1 MFAGGKKTEE
11 RANRQIVGRRYEVL
25 ADDFALERVPLG
37 DRKSMRQILWVEL
50 GVVTAMSEFV
60 LASALGYGMP
70 FWNAFAAILIGSALL
85 TTVGAMIGVA
95 GAWEGLPTGLL
106 ARWSGFG
113 NYGSTLISLVVVI
126 GCIAWFGVQN
136 SICAEAIHR
145 ATNGHISLSLASIMT
160 GLVLVAIASFGFQWL
175 SRTASLVVPVF
186 LVVVGYG
193 TYQVLSKGALGPIFW
208 EPAPGT
214 ELSLATG
221 ASMVAGSF
229 MLGAILAPDLTRF
242 CRTGRDVL
250 WVWLIAIFVGQF
262 GLGLAGVVLAHVARS
277 RDVISI
283 IFGVA
288 GWIGV
293 TVVGLA
299 TLKLNDVNLYSSSLH
314 LANFI
319 EVIFRRRINR
329 GILTVGLGLVGV
341 LFSVLGILDHIVG
354 FLLILGVTIPPL
366 GGILIVDY
374 FVLRRY
380 RGELERARATDSLP
394 TACEVLNPVALLA
407 WLAGAAVGQFIPAGV
422 ASLNAALTSGVVYF
436 AFMQLLAFWENKPIK
451 YFPAVTVSTADW
463 DDGSVAGP
471 SSE

>member
-1 MFAGGKKTEE
+1 LVRREREE
-11 RANRQIVGRRYEVL
+11 GRANRQMVGRKHEVL
-25 ADDFALERVPLG
+25 ADDFALDRVPPG
-37 DRKSMRQILWVEL
+37 DRKPMRQILWVEL
-50 GVVTAMSEFV
+50 GIVTAMSEFV

-70 FWNAFAAILIGSALL
+70 FWKAFTAIFIGSALL
-85 TTVGAMIGVA
+85 TTVGVVIGVA

-113 NYGSTLISLVVVI
+113 NYGSTVISLVVVI
-126 GCIAWFGVQN
+126 GCTAWFGVQN

-145 ATNGHISLSLASIMT
+145 ATNGRISLSVAALLT
-160 GLVLVAIASFGFQWL
+160 GLLLIVIASFGIRWL

-193 TYQVLSKGALGPIFW
+193 TYQVLSKGALGPIFR
-208 EPAPGT
+208 EPAPGM

-250 WVWLIAIFVGQF
+250 WVWLIAILVGQF

-288 GWIGV
+288 GWLGV

-319 EVIFRRRINR
+319 DVIFRRRINR
-329 GILTVGLGLVGV
+329 GILTVGLGLLGI

-354 FLLILGVTIPPL
+354 FLLILGVTVPPV

-380 RGELERARATDSLP
+380 RGELEQTRTADSLP
-394 TACEVLNPVALLA
+394 TACEALNPVALLA
-407 WLAGAAVGQFIPAGV
+407 WLAGAVAGQFIPAGV
-422 ASLNAALTSGVVYF
+422 ASLNSALTSGVVYF

-451 YFPAVTVSTADW
+451 YFPAVSVSAADW
-463 DDGSVAGP
+463 NDGGVAGP
-471 SSE
+471 SSD

>member
-1 MFAGGKKTEE
+1 M
-11 RANRQIVGRRYEVL
+11 VGRKHEVL
-25 ADDFALERVPLG
+25 ADDFALDRVPPG
-37 DRKSMRQILWVEL
+37 DRKPMRQILWVEL
-50 GVVTAMSEFV
+50 GIVTAMSEFV

-70 FWNAFAAILIGSALL
+70 FWKAFTAIFIGSALL
-85 TTVGAMIGVA
+85 TTVGVVIGVA

-106 ARWSGFG
+106 ARWGGFG

-126 GCIAWFGVQN
+126 GCTAWFGVQN

-145 ATNGHISLSLASIMT
+145 ATNGHITLSLAALLT
-160 GLVLVAIASFGFQWL
+160 GLLLIVIASFGIQWL

-193 TYQVLSKGALGPIFW
+193 VYQVLSKGALGPIFR
-208 EPAPGT
+208 EPAPGM
-214 ELSLATG
+214 EVSLATG

-242 CRTGRDVL
+242 CRTGRDVF

-262 GLGLAGVVLAHVARS
+262 GLGLAGVVLAHVAKS

-288 GWIGV
+288 GWVGV

-329 GILTVGLGLVGV
+329 GILTVGLGLLGI

-354 FLLILGVTIPPL
+354 FLLILGVTVPPV

-380 RGELERARATDSLP
+380 RGELEQTRTTDSLP
-394 TACEVLNPVALLA
+394 TACEALNPVALLA
-407 WLAGAAVGQFIPAGV
+407 WLAGAGAGQFIPAGV
-422 ASLNAALTSGVVYF
+422 ASLNSAFTSGVVYF

-451 YFPAVTVSTADW
+451 YFPAVTVSAAEWNDR
-463 DDGSVAGP
+463 GVAGP
-471 SSE
+471 SSD